1 MPCAIPFA
9 VCTISG
15 TRQTCPLPCV
25 LRTSTRQKIGTR
37 QTCPLPCSL
46 RISTRRRFGTR
57 QTSPFAVCQ
66 GTKHTTKTR
75 HTAKVGS
82 LPCAITTAHGK
93 DSNFVV
99 CHVGSAHGKACATSP
114 FLSPA
119 FFAVGQDLHTAKL
132 CRVPDILHTVKD
144 WHTANMSFVVF
155 PQNQH
160 TAKIWHTA
168 NVTLCRVPGN
178 KAHDED

>member
-1 MPCAIPFA
+1 MPYRA

-15 TRQTCPLPCV
+15 TRQTCPLPCA

-46 RISTRRRFGTR
+46 RISTRRRSGTR

-82 LPCAITTAHGK
+82 LSCAIATAHGK

-132 CRVPDILHTVKD
+132 CHVPDILYKANCLAPAVKR
-144 WHTANMSFVVF
+144 
-155 PQNQH
+155 PQRRFNLEVMVH
-160 TAKIWHTA
+160 FFGIDALIIS
-168 NVTLCRVPGN
+168 
-178 KAHDED
+178 